1 MIDLKYNK
9 QTINRRKFSKS
20 DKEYLQK
27 PIANITFK
35 DELLKTLPLRLGMK
49 QEGLLFNIILEVP
62 ADAIRKEKGIKGII
76 IGNQEIVWKKKKLY
90 DMIIYKE
97 NTKEFTDKPLELGK
111 LLDKG

>member
-9 QTINRRKFSKS
+9 QTTNRRKISKS

-27 PIANITFK
+27 SITNITFK

-62 ADAIRKEKGIKGII
+62 ADAIRKEKGIKGIR
-76 IGNQEIVWKKKKLY
+76 IGNKEIVWHDYIQRKYKR
-90 DMIIYKE
+90 IYRQATGTRKA
-97 NTKEFTDKPLELGK
+97 TG
-111 LLDKG
+111 